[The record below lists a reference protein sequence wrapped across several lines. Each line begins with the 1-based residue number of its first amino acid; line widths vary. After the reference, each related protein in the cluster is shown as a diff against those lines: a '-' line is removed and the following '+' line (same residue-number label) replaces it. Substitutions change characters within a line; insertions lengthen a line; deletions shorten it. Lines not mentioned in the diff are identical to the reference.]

1 MAVFSVA
8 IAVLWSVLGSSD
20 VSASEASAPD
30 LAAAQGIYLSRCA
43 FCHGEKGGGDG
54 IAGGGLQPPASDF
67 TSALFWKGKTA
78 ALVRSGIVDGKSG
91 TAMMGFGSTL
101 QPEEIDSLVK
111 VLEGF
116 KPTE

>member
-1 MAVFSVA
+1 MAAFSVA
-8 IAVLWSVLGSSD
+8 IAVLWSVLGSAN
-20 VSASEASAPD
+20 VSASEASATD
-30 LAAAQGIYLSRCA
+30 LAAAQGIYVSRCA

-54 IAGGGLQPPASDF
+54 VAGGALQPPPTDF
-67 TSALFWKGKTA
+67 TSAVYWKGTTV
-78 ALVRSGIVDGKSG
+78 ALVRSGIADGKPG